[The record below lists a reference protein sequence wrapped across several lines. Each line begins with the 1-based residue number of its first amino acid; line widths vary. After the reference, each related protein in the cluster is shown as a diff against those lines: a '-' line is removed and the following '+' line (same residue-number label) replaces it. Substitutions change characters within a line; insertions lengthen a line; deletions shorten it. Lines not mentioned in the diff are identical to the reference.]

1 MTPLLSAQNITKKFG
16 GLKAVTNVSFDL
28 FPKKILSLIGPNGA
42 GKTTFFNCIT
52 GIYRPDEGKIFL
64 EKENIT
70 FQKPHQICR
79 LGMARTF
86 QNVRLF
92 AEMSALENVMV
103 GQFHWNATAP
113 WHILLRSR
121 YYYKHEKHGQT
132 AAQELLDFVGLSNV
146 SQTWARHLP
155 YGMQRRLEI
164 ARALATR
171 PRLLLLDE
179 PGAGMNPKELETM
192 IELIDKI
199 RNKGLAILLIEH
211 HMKVVMD
218 ISDHIIVLEHGE
230 EIASG
235 LPSQIR
241 SDPKVIAAYLGKE
254 K

>member
-1 MTPLLSAQNITKKFG
+1 MIPLLSVQSITKKFG
-16 GLKAVTNVSFDL
+16 GLKAVTNVSLDL
-28 FPKKILSLIGPNGA
+28 FPEKILSLIGPNGA

-52 GIYRPDEGKIFL
+52 GIYQPDEGKIFL

-70 FQKPHQICR
+70 AQKPHKICR

-92 AEMSALENVMV
+92 SEMSAVENVMV
-103 GQFHWNATAP
+103 GQFHWNAIAP
-113 WHILLRSR
+113 WHILLRSA
-121 YYYKHEKHGQT
+121 YYYNQEKQGR
-132 AAQELLDFVGLSNV
+132 AEAFELLDFVGLADV
-146 SQTWARHLP
+146 AQTWARHLP

-192 IELIDKI
+192 IQLIEKI
-199 RNKGLAILLIEH
+199 RRKGLAVLLIEH
-211 HMKVVMD
+211 HMKVVMG

-235 LPSQIR
+235 IPSEIR
-241 SDPKVIAAYLGKE
+241 SNPKVIAAYLGKE

>member
-1 MTPLLSAQNITKKFG
+1 MTPLLSAQHITKKFG
-16 GLKAVTNVSFDL
+16 GLKAVTNVSLNL

-52 GIYRPDEGKIFL
+52 GIYQPDEGKIFL

-70 FQKPHQICR
+70 SKKPHKICR

-103 GQFHWNATAP
+103 GQFHWNTLAP
-113 WHILLRSR
+113 WHILLQSD
-121 YYYKHEKHGQT
+121 YYHKQEKQGQ
-132 AAQELLDFVGLSNV
+132 ARALELLNFVGLADV

-164 ARALATR
+164 ARALATQ

-192 IELIDKI
+192 MQLIDKI

-211 HMKVVMD
+211 HMKVVMG

-235 LPSQIR
+235 IPSEIQ
-241 SDPKVIAAYLGKE
+241 SNPKVIAAYLGKE